1 MIRMGLV
8 GAGAIAAEHSR
19 AMAAL
24 PDVTLSMVYNPRPAR
39 AQELAARHGAI
50 ACATLEQLIAGVDA
64 VDICSPT
71 NVHAEQAIAALGAGK
86 HVLCEKPIALS
97 VADGERMVAAASAA
111 GTVFLVA
118 HVLRFWPEYRVVQ
131 RLIAAG
137 DLGAP
142 RAAVSWRLNA
152 PCLHRPWYYRPEQSG
167 GAVVDLLIHDLDL
180 YHWLFGPLGHVQAQG
195 RRDDAGAWQH
205 VQALLGYPGGVL
217 ATAEASFLMPV
228 DYPPTFLLRVDLEGG
243 CLEYSNRAAPGRT
256 LALLRPG
263 AEIAYPA
270 LPPEDGIT
278 AEIAYFAA
286 CVREGRQPEVITP
299 RDAVEALSASLRVQR
314 ALDGA

>member
-8 GAGAIAAEHSR
+8 GAGAIAAEHAR
-19 AMAAL
+19 AMSAL

-71 NVHAEQAIAALGAGK
+71 NVHAE
-86 HVLCEKPIALS
+86 KPIALS
-97 VADGERMVAAASAA
+97 VADGERMVAAAEAA

-137 DLGAP
+137 DLGVP
-142 RAAVSWRLNA
+142 RAAVAWRLNA
-152 PCLHRPWYYRPEQSG
+152 PCLHRPWYYRPAQSG

-205 VQALLGYPGGVL
+205 VQALLGYRGGVL

-228 DYPPTFLLRVDLEGG
+228 DYPPRFYCASTWRV
-243 CLEYSNRAAPGRT
+243 AAWSTATAPRRGVPWPSC
-256 LALLRPG
+256 A
-263 AEIAYPA
+263 PA
-270 LPPEDGIT
+270 PRSP
-278 AEIAYFAA
+278 
-286 CVREGRQPEVITP
+286 TP
-299 RDAVEALSASLRVQR
+299 RCRRMTASRPRSPTSPPACAR
-314 ALDGA
+314 ATGRR